1 MALNSPGYEAVLF
14 DLDGTLVD
22 SAPDLAAAVD
32 RMLVELGFA
41 PCGVAPVRDWIGKG
55 IEKLVERALRAAL
68 GGGDVPA
75 DLRARGLDSFS
86 AAYEQTS
93 GQLGTVYPGVVEAIT
108 ELALRG
114 VPMACVTNKARR
126 FTVPLL
132 EAIGLAPHFRVLVC
146 GDSVERKKPDP
157 QHVRAACERL
167 GVAAG
172 DTLMVGDS
180 ENDLMSASGAGCAV
194 VLVTYGYTEGKPVAT
209 LGADRLI
216 DDLREVLPMVRNTVQ
231 FAERAATNAR
241 EGKPR

>member
-1 MALNSPGYEAVLF
+1 MNKGYSAVLF

-55 IEKLVERALRAAL
+55 IEKLVERALRSAL
-68 GGGDVPA
+68 GGGEVPA
-75 DLRARGLDSFS
+75 ELQKRGLGVFS

-93 GQLGTVYPGVVEAIT
+93 GQLGTVYPGVSETIA
-108 ELALRG
+108 ELASRG
-114 VPMACVTNKARR
+114 VPMACVTNKALR

-132 EAIGLAPHFRVLVC
+132 EAIGLAPHFRALVC
-146 GDSVERKKPDP
+146 GDSVARKKPDP

-167 GVAAG
+167 GMSAAE
-172 DTLMVGDS
+172 TLMVGDS
-180 ENDLMSASGAGCAV
+180 ENDLLSARGAGCGV

-216 DDLREVLPMVRNTVQ
+216 DDMREILPMVT
-231 FAERAATNAR
+231 AAKRAN
-241 EGKPR
+241 

>member
-1 MALNSPGYEAVLF
+1 MNKGYAAVLF

-32 RMLVELGFA
+32 CMLEGAGFP

-68 GGGDVPA
+68 GGAPVPA
-75 DLRARGLDSFS
+75 ELQARGLALFS

-93 GQLGTVYPGVVEAIT
+93 GRHGTVYPGVAEALS
-108 ELALRG
+108 ELSSRG
-114 VPMACVTNKARR
+114 VPLACVTNKAHR

-132 EAIGLAPHFRVLVC
+132 ESIGLASHFAALVC
-146 GDSVERKKPDP
+146 GDSVQRKKPDP
-157 QHVRAACERL
+157 GHVAAACERL
-167 GVAAG
+167 GVAAE

-180 ENDLMSASGAGCAV
+180 ENDLLSARGAGCGV

-216 DDLREVLPMVRNTVQ
+216 DDLREILPMVTT
-231 FAERAATNAR
+231 AAHAAGGTS
-241 EGKPR
+241 